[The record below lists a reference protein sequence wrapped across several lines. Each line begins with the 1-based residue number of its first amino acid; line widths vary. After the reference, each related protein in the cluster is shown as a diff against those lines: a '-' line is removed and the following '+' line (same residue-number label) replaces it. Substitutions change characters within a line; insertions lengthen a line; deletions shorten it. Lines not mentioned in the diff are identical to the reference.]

1 MVASKIDEYGKIGW
15 LTVTILAFWLA
26 WPLAL
31 LVVAYLIGSGRV
43 QTWRSE
49 VRMPGTWFNLGGKG
63 VSWPGFRATGSGNRT
78 FDEYRKQTLNELEA
92 EQREFQSFLEQL
104 RAARDKAEFDAFMA
118 QRRQKSDGHDAS
130 DGSAS

>member
-15 LTVTILAFWLA
+15 LTVTVIAFWVA
-26 WPLAL
+26 WPIAL
-31 LVVAYLIGSGRV
+31 LVLAYLVGSGRV

-49 VRMPGTWFNLGGKG
+49 LRMPGTWFNLGGG
-63 VSWPGFRATGSGNRT
+63 TTSWPGFRAAGSGNRT
-78 FDEYRKQTLNELEA
+78 FDEYRKQTLSKLEA

-118 QRRQKSDGHDAS
+118 QRRQKSEQRDAS
-130 DGSAS
+130 DGPAA